1 MQFILVASALS
12 ASFAMASPVQPG
24 NDRNPV
30 ARDLPKLNQY
40 RTLDDW

>member
-1 MQFILVASALS
+1 MKFILLAAVSSLSLAVAS
-12 ASFAMASPVQPG
+12 PTQPG
-24 NDRNPV
+24 NQRHMF

>member
-1 MQFILVASALS
+1 MKFILVAAATSL
-12 ASFAMASPVQPG
+12 SFAMASPAQPR
-24 NDRNPV
+24 NDRNLF

>member
-1 MQFILVASALS
+1 MKFIIIAAASILSFAVAS
-12 ASFAMASPVQPG
+12 PTQPH
-24 NDRNPV
+24 NERNMF